1 MDSQWWFIHKYTML
15 KEKKNE
21 VPKIKAAQKSIQNKT
36 EEKAANLKS

>member
-1 MDSQWWFIHKYTML
+1 ML

-36 EEKAANLKS
+36 KEKAANLKS